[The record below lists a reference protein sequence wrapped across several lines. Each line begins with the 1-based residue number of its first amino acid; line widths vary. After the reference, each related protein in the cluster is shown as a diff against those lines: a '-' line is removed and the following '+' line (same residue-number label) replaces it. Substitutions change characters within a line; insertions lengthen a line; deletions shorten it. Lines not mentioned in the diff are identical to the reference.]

1 MCGEMVPGN
10 GTEGRG
16 DEEWIGMGEEG
27 EVNGRGS

>member
-1 MCGEMVPGN
+1 MRGDGAREWDG
-10 GTEGRG
+10 GKG